1 MPIREDEWGSIW
13 VGSEMISCRSEV
25 VMRIS
30 GRPSGVTMYFDHH
43 DGDIPLKSPKIVIK
57 WQVNYGNSFTIFST
71 SKIKSSNSLLLTRWK
86 IHNSNTSLFSLNVT
100 FTKKTL
106 FQRCNAY

>member
-1 MPIREDEWGSIW
+1 
-13 VGSEMISCRSEV
+13 MISCRSEV

-57 WQVNYGNSFTIFST
+57 
-71 SKIKSSNSLLLTRWK
+71 
-86 IHNSNTSLFSLNVT
+86 
-100 FTKKTL
+100 
-106 FQRCNAY
+106 